1 MLPLGRCMGV
11 SSNGSRISF
20 VAHACRLTLT
30 SGVSDYV
37 SKRCDIFAFGSEC
50 MRRSY
55 LE

>member
-1 MLPLGRCMGV
+1 MGV

-37 SKRCDIFAFGSEC
+37 SKRCYTFGFGSKC
-50 MRRSY
+50 MGRSY